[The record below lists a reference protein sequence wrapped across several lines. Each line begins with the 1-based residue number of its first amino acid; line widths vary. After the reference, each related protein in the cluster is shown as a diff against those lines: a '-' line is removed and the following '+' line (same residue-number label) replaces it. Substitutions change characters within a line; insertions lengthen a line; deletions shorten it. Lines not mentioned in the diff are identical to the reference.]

1 MKRLL
6 MLLMTFITFVSTR
19 AEVHQKV
26 DMINDDLVV
35 IHSVLP
41 VEYEKTRLETISAV
55 GIFSEWLNICPIYVP
70 DEKLEDRPTLVW
82 NMGSTFIF
90 ISPSN
95 SKPWV
100 GIRTVCNQDK
110 IRTVKETQL
119 ILINLIL
126 ELFSLEDSSNSYD
139 RMLFEL

>member
-6 MLLMTFITFVSTR
+6 MLLMTFITFVSIQ

-26 DMINDDLVV
+26 DRIDDNLVV
-35 IHSVLP
+35 VHSVLP

-55 GIFSEWLNICPIYVP
+55 GIFSEWLKVCPVYVP
-70 DEKLEDRPTLVW
+70 DEALEDRPTLVW

-110 IRTVKETQL
+110 IRTIKEAQL

-126 ELFSLEDSSNSYD
+126 ELFSLEDSSSSYD